1 MSSFKLSLMAMTT
14 MFVFVA
20 LMSMQLIAAS
30 SIEGVAHANEN
41 HHINNCG
48 TCGNICPLNTPECCS
63 GKCMNTQNDSTNC
76 GFCGNVCNDVPCTFG
91 FCGYAC

>member
-30 SIEGVAHANEN
+30 SIED
-41 HHINNCG
+41 INNCG
-48 TCGNICPLNTPECCS
+48 TYGNICPLNTPMCCS
-63 GKCMNTQNDSTNC
+63 GKCVNTQNKSTNC

-91 FCGYAC
+91 FCGYAR